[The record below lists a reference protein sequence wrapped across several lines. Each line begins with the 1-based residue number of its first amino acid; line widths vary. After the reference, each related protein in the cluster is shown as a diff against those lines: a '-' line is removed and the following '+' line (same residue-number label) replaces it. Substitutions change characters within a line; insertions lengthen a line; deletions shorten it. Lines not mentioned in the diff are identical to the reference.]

1 MERDQK
7 IGNRRRSLVLG
18 ATGRT
23 GKAVVQELKSRQE
36 EFEVVLA
43 SRNHKQVEEWKQA
56 GTSAVYIDLDDAR
69 TFFPALE
76 GIDRL
81 YLTTGYTI
89 AMVHQCK
96 NLVDAA
102 ADAGVKFIV
111 HLGIFGNGRM
121 TDPHFA
127 WHEMVER
134 YIEGSG
140 VLWSYVHPHV
150 FMDNLLTITPVVN
163 GVFHWFMGDKRVG
176 WIASDDLAAVSAR
189 VLAEGPEK
197 HASKQY
203 WLSTEVLNGV
213 EAAAEIAQALQ
224 QEVECVVMTPDHLV
238 ALLASGAVQPPP
250 NIEAN
255 YAASMVEWAR
265 QTYDGRMDF
274 AAVATTTV
282 EDFLG
287 RQPLTLRAWVAR
299 NRKAVLEA
307 GAQLGGGGAGGRGA
321 PRPPRPFDLAR

>member
-7 IGNRRRSLVLG
+7 IGNRPRILVLG

-56 GTSAVYIDLDDAR
+56 GTSAVYIDLEDAR

-76 GIDRL
+76 GIDGL
-81 YLTTGYTI
+81 YLTTGYTV

-102 ADAGVKFIV
+102 ADAGVGFIV
-111 HLGIFGNGRM
+111 HLGIFGNGRS

-127 WHEMVER
+127 WHEMIER

-140 VLWSYVHPHV
+140 VAWCHLHPHF
-150 FMDNLLTITPVVN
+150 FMDNLLTTLPVID
-163 GVFHWFMGDKRVG
+163 GQIHWYTGEKRTG
-176 WIASDDLAAVSAR
+176 WIAVDDLAAVSAL
-189 VLAEGPEK
+189 VLAEGPDK

-203 WLSTEVLNGV
+203 WLSAEVMNGA
-213 EAAAEIAQALQ
+213 EAAEAITQGLGQ
-224 QEVECVVMTPDHLV
+224 PIQCVVMTPDDLL
-238 ALLASGAVQPPP
+238 AQLASGTVSMPPVL
-250 NIEAN
+250 EAN
-255 YAASMVEWAR
+255 YAASALEWLR
-265 QTYDGRMDF
+265 QTYDGRMDYS
-274 AAVATTTV
+274 AVTTTTV
-282 EDFLG
+282 RDLTG
-287 RQPLTLRAWVAR
+287 RPPLTLRAWVKRYR
-299 NRKAVLEA
+299 NLVLEA
-307 GAQLGGGGAGGRGA
+307 GK
-321 PRPPRPFDLAR
+321 RPA